1 MANFRRIYLF
11 LTCFLLVSVTNLTA
25 QSDRPEMLTIYPGN
39 VAVVQ
44 HLIEADLDKG
54 LNNVSLGNLPEN
66 ASAVAFFTLFDGKLI
81 EVDHQLPHSG
91 ADQLL
96 RSNVGKPVVFI
107 DGSNNRTE
115 GELVSANP
123 ALYVIRHDDGTFSY
137 LQDIRQYRIVLDD
150 FPDKFRNMGQT
161 TLQLNS
167 EKSGTQTVRIF
178 YRTQGL
184 AWNAEHAFVLNENED
199 ALDISSSA
207 ILLNTTGTDY
217 ENVRLRLI
225 AGEIRLAGGGYMPRS
240 EMAMVASD
248 AIGMRDSGF
257 ERSEAFE
264 YYAFD
269 TKDRVTLKNGAR
281 KQVALFNT
289 ESVNVSKTYRYLSQA
304 YGPTVYNGRV
314 GVDFEIRNDPD
325 EGLGEPLP
333 GGIARIYR
341 QTTDGVELVGE
352 SAISHSSVGSII
364 RFSTGNAFNLRVDER
379 VTEQRQLQGR
389 VVERDVEVILFNA
402 KNEPV
407 SIELSRRVSA
417 NEQIIRSS
425 VAHSMK
431 DVNTAVFDI
440 DVAANSET
448 TVTFT
453 VRSGN

>member
-1 MANFRRIYLF
+1 MINYRRIYLF
-11 LTCFLLVSVTNLTA
+11 LTCFFLVPVTNLIA

-39 VAVVQ
+39 VAVIQ
-44 HLIEADLDKG
+44 HLIEADLDVG
-54 LNNVSLGNLPEN
+54 VNSVVLSNISEN
-66 ASAVAFFTLFDGKLI
+66 TSNAAFFTLFDGKLI
-81 EVDHQLPHSG
+81 EVNHHFSPSG

-96 RSNVGKPVVFI
+96 RSYIGKRVVFI
-107 DGSNNRTE
+107 DGSNNRVE

-123 ALYVIRHDDGTFSY
+123 ALYVIRHTDGTFSY

-150 FPDKFRNMGQT
+150 FPEKFRDMGQT
-161 TLQLNS
+161 TLLINS
-167 EKSGTQTVRIF
+167 TQTGTQTVKLF

-199 ALDISSSA
+199 TLDITSSA
-207 ILLNTTGTDY
+207 MLLNNTGTDY

-225 AGEIRLAGGGYMPRS
+225 AGEIRLAGGGYMPRA
-240 EMAMVASD
+240 EMAMAASD
-248 AIGMRDSGF
+248 GTGMRDSGF

-269 TKDRVTLKNGAR
+269 TKGRVTLKNGAR
-281 KQVALFNT
+281 KQIALFDAG
-289 ESVNVSKTYRYLSQA
+289 SVKVSKTYKYMSQV
-304 YGPTVYNGRV
+304 YGSTVHNGRV
-314 GVDFEIRNDPD
+314 GVDFEIRNDPED
-325 EGLGEPLP
+325 GLGEPLP

-341 QTTDGVELVGE
+341 QTADGVELVGE
-352 SAISHSSVGSII
+352 SSISHSSVGSFI
-364 RFSTGNAFNLRVDER
+364 RFSTGNAFNLRVNER
-379 VTEQRQLQGR
+379 VSEQRQLQGR
-389 VVERDVEVILFNA
+389 VVERDVEVILYNA

-407 SIELSRRVSA
+407 SIELSRRLAA

-425 VAHSMK
+425 LGHTMK
-431 DVNTAVFDI
+431 DANTAVFDV

>member
-1 MANFRRIYLF
+1 MTNFRRIYLF